1 MYYLTEQKH
10 CIALILI
17 TVMNVKKSHAKVS
30 EIFYNLLLYVLMIH
44 DSFLSIVLWNT
55 LREKYLAQEFKIQR
69 WRIIRHLGDMSLT
82 EIFSSL
88 ILFCWEQKK
97 TKLLRN
103 LRNSSRSSWSFK
115 YKIDKITLRSES
127 FSPVS

>member
-10 CIALILI
+10 CIVLILI